1 MSGTSQFTGVV
12 KWFNV
17 NKGYGFIKRD
27 GGSDVFLH
35 MREVKN
41 SGVEGGLDEGDE
53 IRFDVHEG
61 ERGPIAVSI
70 SRL

>member
-1 MSGTSQFTGVV
+1 MSGTGQFTGVV

-41 SGVEGGLDEGDE
+41 SGVEGSLDEGVE
-53 IRFDVHEG
+53 IRFDVREG